1 MNNEVMV
8 SDKDKVRSGLT
19 ALRAPFEDR
28 LIGKL
33 PKPTKAQT
41 DAVKADFKAG
51 SRCMTCGGW
60 HHKDVVHL
68 DYVGHA
74 AITDRLLEVD
84 PCWSWEPMALNQ
96 FGLPAQDASGGLW
109 IKLTILGVTRIG
121 YGDATGKT
129 GGDAIKEVIGDA
141 LRNAAMRFGCA
152 LELWH
157 KGELHAPESP
167 EEAPAPQVPAPPAE
181 KPLITND
188 GLNKSMAKI
197 KTGELTIQRLKDNRQ
212 FTPEQQLAID
222 NWVAGA
228 EWVDMEAAQ

>member
-1 MNNEVMV
+1 MSNEVMV
-8 SDKDKVRSGLT
+8 SDKEAVRAGLT

-51 SRCMTCGGW
+51 VRCTICGGW

-84 PCWSWEPMALNQ
+84 PCWSWEPMALNE
-96 FGLPAQDASGGLW
+96 FGLPAQDILGGLW

-129 GGDAIKEVIGDA
+129 GGDAIKELIGDA

-157 KGELHAPESP
+157 KGELHAPEP
-167 EEAPAPQVPAPPAE
+167 QEEAHQEARKKELQTISDERLSSA
-181 KPLITND
+181 IT
-188 GLNKSMAKI
+188 KI
-197 KTGELTIQRLKDNRQ
+197 KNGEYSLAKLEENFIINERQ
-212 FTPEQQLAID
+212 KEVLSIHFPLE
-222 NWVAGA
+222 VA
-228 EWVDMEAAQ
+228 Q

>member
-1 MNNEVMV
+1 MNEVMV
-8 SDKDKVRSGLT
+8 SDKEAVRAGLA

-41 DAVKADFKAG
+41 DAVKADYKAG
-51 SRCMTCGGW
+51 IRCNICGGW

-84 PCWSWEPMALNQ
+84 PCWSWEPMALNE
-96 FGLPAQDASGGLW
+96 FGLPAQDKLGGLW

-129 GGDAIKEVIGDA
+129 GGDAIKELIGDA

-157 KGELHAPESP
+157 KGELHAPEP
-167 EEAPAPQVPAPPAE
+167 QEEVAPHEAPKSEPQTISDERLSSA
-181 KPLITND
+181 IT
-188 GLNKSMAKI
+188 KI
-197 KTGELTIQRLKDNRQ
+197 KNGEYSLEKLNEKFILNERQKDLLHIH
-212 FTPEQQLAID
+212 FSD
-222 NWVAGA
+222 
-228 EWVDMEAAQ
+228 EAPK

>member
-1 MNNEVMV
+1 MSNNEVMAG
-8 SDKDKVRSGLT
+8 DKDAIRAGLE

-41 DAVKADFKAG
+41 DAVKADFKTG
-51 SRCMTCGGW
+51 IRCNVCGGW

-84 PCWSWEPMALNQ
+84 PCWSWEPMALNE
-96 FGLPAQDASGGLW
+96 FGLPAQDKLGGLW

-129 GGDAIKEVIGDA
+129 GGDAIKELIGDA

-157 KGELHAPESP
+157 KGELHAPE
-167 EEAPAPQVPAPPAE
+167 APDEVAAPLPDTAPQPEAISDAR
-181 KPLITND
+181 LAAAI
-188 GLNKSMAKI
+188 SKI
-197 KTGELTIQRLKDNRQ
+197 KAGEYSLEKLTKKFILNERQ
-212 FTPEQQLAID
+212 KELVSLQLSQEPQQ
-222 NWVAGA
+222 
-228 EWVDMEAAQ
+228 

>member
-8 SDKDKVRSGLT
+8 SDKDAVRAGLT

-41 DAVKADFKAG
+41 DAVKADYRSG
-51 SRCMTCGGW
+51 IRCEICGGW

-84 PCWSWEPMALNQ
+84 PCWSWEPMALNEL
-96 FGLPAQDASGGLW
+96 GLPAQDKLGGLW

-129 GGDAIKEVIGDA
+129 GGDAIKELIGDA

-157 KGELHAPESP
+157 KGELHAPEAP
-167 EEAPAPQVPAPPAE
+167 EEVPPQEPPKKEPQAISDE
-181 KPLITND
+181 RLSSAIT
-188 GLNKSMAKI
+188 KI
-197 KTGELTIQRLKDNRQ
+197 KNGEYSLEKLEENFIINERQ
-212 FTPEQQLAID
+212 KQMLSISFPKEQ
-222 NWVAGA
+222 
-228 EWVDMEAAQ
+228 AQ

>member
-1 MNNEVMV
+1 MSNEVMV
-8 SDKDKVRSGLT
+8 SDKEAVRTGLA

-41 DAVKADFKAG
+41 DAVKADYKAG
-51 SRCMTCGGW
+51 IRCNICGGW

-84 PCWSWEPMALNQ
+84 PCWSWEPMALNE
-96 FGLPAQDASGGLW
+96 FGLPAQDKLGGLW

-129 GGDAIKEVIGDA
+129 GGDAIKELIGDA

-157 KGELHAPESP
+157 KGELHAPEP
-167 EEAPAPQVPAPPAE
+167 QEEVAPQETPKNEPQTISDERLSSA
-181 KPLITND
+181 IT
-188 GLNKSMAKI
+188 KI
-197 KTGELTIQRLKDNRQ
+197 KNGEYSLEKLNEKFILNERQKDILNIHFSEEVPQ
-212 FTPEQQLAID
+212 
-222 NWVAGA
+222 
-228 EWVDMEAAQ
+228 

>member
-8 SDKDKVRSGLT
+8 SDKDKVRAGLT

-41 DAVKADFKAG
+41 DAVKADYKAG
-51 SRCMTCGGW
+51 IRCTICGGW

-84 PCWSWEPMALNQ
+84 PCWSWEPMALNE
-96 FGLPAQDASGGLW
+96 FGLPAQDKLGGLW

-129 GGDAIKEVIGDA
+129 GGDAIKELIGDA

-157 KGELHAPESP
+157 KGELHAPEAP
-167 EEAPAPQVPAPPAE
+167 EEVPPQEPPKKEPQTISDERLSSA
-181 KPLITND
+181 IT
-188 GLNKSMAKI
+188 KI
-197 KTGELTIQRLKDNRQ
+197 KNGEYSLEKLEENFIINERQ
-212 FTPEQQLAID
+212 KQMLSISFPKEQ
-222 NWVAGA
+222 
-228 EWVDMEAAQ
+228 AQ

>member
-1 MNNEVMV
+1 MSNEVMV
-8 SDKDKVRSGLT
+8 SDKEAVRAGLA

-51 SRCMTCGGW
+51 VRCTICGGW

-96 FGLPAQDASGGLW
+96 FGLPAQDQLGGLW

-129 GGDAIKEVIGDA
+129 GGDAIKELIGDA

-157 KGELHAPESP
+157 KGELHAPEAP
-167 EEAPAPQVPAPPAE
+167 EEVPPQDPQKKEPQAISDERLSSA
-181 KPLITND
+181 IT
-188 GLNKSMAKI
+188 KI
-197 KTGELTIQRLKDNRQ
+197 KNGEYSLEKLEENFIINERQ
-212 FTPEQQLAID
+212 KELLSIHFPK
-222 NWVAGA
+222 
-228 EWVDMEAAQ
+228 EAAQ

>member
-8 SDKDKVRSGLT
+8 SDKDAVRAGLT

-41 DAVKADFKAG
+41 DAIKADFKAG
-51 SRCMTCGGW
+51 IRCTICGGW

-84 PCWSWEPMALNQ
+84 PCWSWEPMALNEL
-96 FGLPAQDASGGLW
+96 GLPAQDKLGGLW

-129 GGDAIKEVIGDA
+129 GGDAIKELIGDA

-157 KGELHAPESP
+157 KGELHAPEP
-167 EEAPAPQVPAPPAE
+167 IEEATPIIAQPE
-181 KPLITND
+181 KPSISNE
-188 GLNKSMAKI
+188 GLNQAMAKI

-212 FTPEQQLAID
+212 FTQEQQQAID
-222 NWVAGA
+222 DWVAGA
-228 EWVDMEAAQ
+228 EWKDMEVAQ

>member
-1 MNNEVMV
+1 MSNEVMV
-8 SDKDKVRSGLT
+8 RDNGAVRAGLA

-41 DAVKADFKAG
+41 DAVKADYKAG
-51 SRCMTCGGW
+51 IRCTLCGGW
-60 HHKDVVHL
+60 HHKDVLHL

-84 PCWSWEPMALNQ
+84 PCWSWEPMALNES
-96 FGLPAQDASGGLW
+96 GLPAQDKLGGLW

-129 GGDAIKEVIGDA
+129 GGDAIKELIGDA

-157 KGELHAPESP
+157 KGELHAPEP
-167 EEAPAPQVPAPPAE
+167 IEEADTIIAQPE
-181 KPLITND
+181 KPPISND

-212 FTPEQQLAID
+212 FTPEQQKAID

-228 EWVDMEAAQ
+228 EWVDMEVAQ

>member
-1 MNNEVMV
+1 MSNEVMV
-8 SDKDKVRSGLT
+8 SDKEAVRAGLT
-19 ALRAPFEDR
+19 ALRAQFEDR

-41 DAVKADFKAG
+41 DAVKADYKAG
-51 SRCMTCGGW
+51 IRCNICGGW

-84 PCWSWEPMALNQ
+84 PCWSWEPMALNE
-96 FGLPAQDASGGLW
+96 FGLPAQDKLGGLW

-129 GGDAIKEVIGDA
+129 GGDAIKELIGDA

-157 KGELHAPESP
+157 KGELHAPEP
-167 EEAPAPQVPAPPAE
+167 QEEVAPHEAPKNEPQTISDERLSSA
-181 KPLITND
+181 IT
-188 GLNKSMAKI
+188 KI
-197 KTGELTIQRLKDNRQ
+197 KNGEYSLEKLNEKFILNERQKDLLHIHFSEEVPQ
-212 FTPEQQLAID
+212 
-222 NWVAGA
+222 
-228 EWVDMEAAQ
+228 